1 MAFMEAP
8 GEDIFMGQIGVFTP
22 WKLVMGL
29 LFSGEIQPPSLN
41 SRLEAEFGPVDYQ
54 SPVLPFTFTTYYQN
68 EMGDAIFRRF
78 ISFGNLVQPET
89 LADIKILT
97 NSIEEEYLS
106 ASGRQVNLD
115 PGLLSLSR
123 FILATTKDN
132 SHRIPLRKGIYAELT
147 LQFAQKDFRPL
158 PWTYPDYAT
167 REYRDILK
175 KIRDIFRDNLKQN
188 AVFR

>member
-1 MAFMEAP
+1 
-8 GEDIFMGQIGVFTP
+8 MGQIGAFTP

-29 LFSGEIQPPSLN
+29 LFSGGLQPPSLKG
-41 SRLEAEFGPVDYQ
+41 RLEAEFGPIDFE
-54 SPVLPFTFTTYYQN
+54 SSVLPFTFTGYYQN
-68 EMGDAIFRRF
+68 EMGEAIFRRF
-78 ISFGNLVQPET
+78 ISFGKLVRPEN

-97 NSIEEEYLS
+97 NAIEGEYLS

-132 SHRIPLRKGIYAELT
+132 SHRIPLQKGIYAELT
-147 LQFAQKDFRPL
+147 LQFAKKDFQVL

-175 KIRDIFRDNLKQN
+175 KIRDIFKDNLKQN
-188 AVFR
+188 DIFC

>member
-1 MAFMEAP
+1 
-8 GEDIFMGQIGVFTP
+8 MGQIGAFAP
-22 WKLVMGL
+22 WKLVLGI
-29 LFSGEIQPPSLN
+29 LFSGAVQPPSLRD
-41 SRLEAEFGPVDYQ
+41 RLEAEFGPTDYE
-54 SPVLPFTFTTYYQN
+54 SPVLPFAFTDYYKS
-68 EMGDAIFRRF
+68 EMGDAISRRF
-78 ISFGNLVQPET
+78 ISFRKPVPPET

-97 NSIEEEYLS
+97 NSIEEDYLS

-147 LQFAQKDFRPL
+147 LRFVKKDFQTL

-167 REYRDILK
+167 REYRDIFK
-175 KIRDIFRDNLKQN
+175 KIRSVFKDTLKQTDIFR
-188 AVFR
+188 